1 MQHNIEIT
9 QDTVRCTLCGVG
21 WKKQPVSECPGC
33 QLFHY
38 EKVPWETM
46 TTTTQLREKRL
57 KPKDKKK
64 PDGCYYKAK
73 KNTYIYLY
81 RIDEAIPIPDLTEKQ
96 QSALEKATIALKAKY
111 SCEKCGWYD
120 KAHGQNKYSRIRL
133 TTISGEEKRYCL
145 DCIEDYDHEQGK
157 IALERQMKDL
167 LESDELVAILDT
179 ETTGL
184 PSSDRFQVVEIS
196 IIDKHGTVLF
206 DRLIKPDIP
215 IPQGAQFVHGITD
228 EMVANAPTFA
238 DVWPDLEAIL
248 SKYSIW
254 CYNADFDRSA
264 IVHSAYYAKVKMPKE
279 FSRYDKWNC
288 MMEAYAEYYGDWSS
302 YHESYKWQQ
311 LASACQDLGV
321 ESNGYHR
328 ALGDVNNTLGV
339 MKALAARVDQRKS
352 GEVVDD
358 VSRFRE
364 EEDYSE

>member
-1 MQHNIEIT
+1 MQHNIQIT
-9 QDTVRCTLCGVG
+9 QDTVRCSICGVG
-21 WKKQPVSECPGC
+21 WKKPPVGECPGC

-38 EKVPWETM
+38 ERVPWETM
-46 TTTTQLREKRL
+46 TTVTQLKEKRL

-73 KNTYIYLY
+73 GNTYIYLY
-81 RIDEAIPIPDLTEKQ
+81 RIDEAIPIPDLTDKQ
-96 QSALEKATIALKAKY
+96 QAALQKANEALKAKY

-120 KAHGQNKYSRIRL
+120 RAHGQNKYSRIQEMD
-133 TTISGEEKRYCL
+133 INGEKKHYCP
-145 DCIEDYDHEQGK
+145 DCIEDHDHEQGK
-157 IALERQMKDL
+157 IALEKQMKEL
-167 LESDELVAILDT
+167 LESDSLVAILDT

-184 PSSDRFQVVEIS
+184 PSHDRFQVVEIS

-206 DRLIKPDIP
+206 DRLIKPDIA
-215 IPQGAQFVHGITD
+215 IPEGAMSVHGITD

-238 DVWPDLEAIL
+238 EIWPELEAIL

-254 CYNADFDRSA
+254 CYNAAFDRSA
-264 IVHSAYYAKVKMPKE
+264 IESSAYYAKVKMPKE
-279 FSRYDKWNC
+279 FRRYDKWNC
-288 MMEAYAEYYGDWSS
+288 MMLAYAEYYGDWND
-302 YHESYKWQQ
+302 YFENYKWQQ

-339 MKALAARVDQRKS
+339 MKALAARADRRKN
-352 GEVVDD
+352 GEVLEG

-364 EEDYSE
+364 EIEE